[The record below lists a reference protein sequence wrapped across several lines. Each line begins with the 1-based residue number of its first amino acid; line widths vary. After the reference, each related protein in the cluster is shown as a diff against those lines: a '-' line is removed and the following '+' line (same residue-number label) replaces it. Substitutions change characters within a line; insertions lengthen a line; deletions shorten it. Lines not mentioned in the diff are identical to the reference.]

1 MCWTGKIKD
10 HIKCVDVDVKVFKIV
25 GMDNGK
31 MVPYFQSSLMP
42 EGYEVGK
49 RYHTTLSVSDIQDDS
64 ETVHVFSG
72 FHSYH
77 CGNYLA
83 EFRKRQIYIGPLPF
97 STGFATTYTLD
108 GVLMQ
113 CTIPKGS
120 ELFMNQYGEV
130 VSNEIIVD
138 GIWRPNLF
146 QRLTMR
152 LFNSAYRAETV
163 KPMIT
168 S

>member
-1 MCWTGKIKD
+1 MCWTGKIQD

-25 GMDNGK
+25 RMDKGK
-31 MVPYFQSSLMP
+31 ILPYFQASLMP

-49 RYHTTLSVSDIQDDS
+49 RYNTMLSMSDIQDDK
-64 ETVHVFSG
+64 TVAVFSG

-77 CGNYLA
+77 CSNCLA
-83 EFRKRQIYIGPLPF
+83 VFNKRLVYIGPLPF
-97 STGFATTYTLD
+97 SEGFATTYYYD
-108 GVLMQ
+108 CAVMQ
-113 CTIPKGS
+113 CTIPKGA
-120 ELFMNQYGEV
+120 ELFINRYGDV
-130 VSNEIIVD
+130 VSNEIVVD
-138 GIWRPNLF
+138 GIWRPSRL

-168 S
+168 

>member
-1 MCWTGKIKD
+1 MCWTGKIQD

-25 GMDNGK
+25 RMDNGK
-31 MVPYFQSSLMP
+31 ILPYFQASLMP

-49 RYHTTLSVSDIQDDS
+49 RYQTTLSMSDNRDDS
-64 ETVHVFSG
+64 GIVQVYSG

-77 CGNYLA
+77 CSDCLA
-83 EFRKRQIYIGPLPF
+83 VFTKRRVYIGPLPF
-97 STGFATTYTLD
+97 SEGMAVVYSTD

-113 CTIPKGS
+113 CTIPKGA
-120 ELFMNQYGEV
+120 ELFINRYGDV
-130 VSNEIIVD
+130 VSNEIVVD
-138 GIWRPNLF
+138 GIWRPSLF

-152 LFNSAYRAETV
+152 LFNSAYRAETF

-168 S
+168 

>member
-1 MCWTGKIKD
+1 MCWTGNIQD
-10 HIKCVDVDVKVFKIV
+10 HIKCTEVDIKVFKIV

-31 MVPYFQSSLMP
+31 IVPYFQSSLMP

-49 RYHTTLSVSDIQDDS
+49 RYQTTLSMHDVQSSSDI
-64 ETVHVFSG
+64 VNVFSG

-77 CGNYLA
+77 CSHYLA
-83 EFRKRQIYIGPLPF
+83 EFTKRYVYIGPLPY
-97 STGFATTYTLD
+97 SSGTAVNYGID
-108 GVLMQ
+108 GAVMQ
-113 CTIPKGS
+113 CTIPQGA

-130 VSNEIIVD
+130 VSNEIVVD
-138 GIWRPNLF
+138 GIWRPSRF

-152 LFNSAYRAETV
+152 LFNAAYRAETV

-168 S
+168 

>member
-10 HIKCVDVDVKVFKIV
+10 HIKCVDVDVNVFKIV

-31 MVPYFQSSLMP
+31 ILPYFQASLMP

-49 RYHTTLSVSDIQDDS
+49 RYQTTLSIHDIQDSSDL
-64 ETVHVFSG
+64 VNVFSG

-77 CGNYLA
+77 CSHYLA
-83 EFRKRQIYIGPLPF
+83 EFTKRYVYIGPLPY
-97 STGFATTYTLD
+97 SPGTAVTYGID
-108 GVLMQ
+108 GAVMQ
-113 CTIPKGS
+113 CTIPKGA
-120 ELFMNQYGEV
+120 ELFMNQFGEV
-130 VSNEIIVD
+130 VSNEIVVD
-138 GIWRPNLF
+138 GIWRPSRL

-152 LFNSAYRAETV
+152 LLNAAYRAETV

-168 S
+168 

>member
-1 MCWTGKIKD
+1 MCWTGKIQD

-31 MVPYFQSSLMP
+31 IVPYFQSSLMP

-49 RYHTTLSVSDIQDDS
+49 RYNTMLSMSDISDDS
-64 ETVHVFSG
+64 GTVHVYSG

-77 CGNYLA
+77 CSHHLA
-83 EFRKRQIYIGPLPF
+83 EFTKRYVYIGPLPY
-97 STGFATTYTLD
+97 SQGIAVNYGID
-108 GVLMQ
+108 GALMQ
-113 CTIPKGS
+113 CTIPKGA

-130 VSNEIIVD
+130 VSNEIVVD
-138 GIWRPNLF
+138 GIWRPSLF

-152 LFNSAYRAETV
+152 LFNAAYRAETV

-168 S
+168 

>member
-25 GMDNGK
+25 RMDKGK
-31 MVPYFQSSLMP
+31 ILPYFQASLMS

-49 RYHTTLSVSDIQDDS
+49 RYQTMLSMSDIRDDS
-64 ETVHVFSG
+64 DTVHVNSG

-77 CGNYLA
+77 CSNYLA
-83 EFRKRQIYIGPLPF
+83 EFTKRLVYIGPLPF
-97 STGFATTYTLD
+97 SLGFATTYSGD
-108 GVLMQ
+108 CAVMQ
-113 CTIPKGS
+113 CTIPRGA
-120 ELFMNQYGEV
+120 ELFINRYGDV
-130 VSNEIIVD
+130 VSNEIVVD
-138 GIWRPNLF
+138 GIWRPSRL

-152 LFNSAYRAETV
+152 LLNAAYRAETV

-168 S
+168 